1 MVPHQFLMIAGLKVY
16 TEQPI
21 AKHKVYQQTTCVRLA
36 TGMVNTA
43 INTKKVLL
51 SSMKTDLLKSMATL
65 KTFIN
70 QKKYVD

>member
-43 INTKKVLL
+43 INTKKSAAV
-51 SSMKTDLLKSMATL
+51 
-65 KTFIN
+65 IN
-70 QKKYVD
+70 ENRFVKVHGNPQNFYKPKKIC